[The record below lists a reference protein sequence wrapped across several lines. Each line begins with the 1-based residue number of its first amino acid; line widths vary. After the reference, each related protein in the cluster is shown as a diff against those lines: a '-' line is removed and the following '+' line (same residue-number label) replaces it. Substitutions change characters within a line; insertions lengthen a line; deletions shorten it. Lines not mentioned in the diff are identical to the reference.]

1 LYAQISDEL
10 QNLKAQSE
18 AHLKEKIHSQVL
30 EEKLD
35 KMKREN
41 QEKTAQLCKVKQ
53 QPSKMLCFALV
64 SHVNFRV
71 LTKLDLN
78 NKWQLHSCKIVLC
91 CRL

>member
-1 LYAQISDEL
+1 MRPACLALNLDWETACNSWNLYAQVSDEL

-35 KMKREN
+35 KLKREN

-53 QPSKMLCFALV
+53 QHSKCYASRWF
-64 SHVNFRV
+64 HVY
-71 LTKLDLN
+71 
-78 NKWQLHSCKIVLC
+78 
-91 CRL
+91 